1 MRIILKILVFS
12 VVSTVACSQSAK
24 YGHANQNQASAAAPR
39 DVSYRLFP
47 TQNMWTFI
55 KLNTRN
61 GQMWQVQYDIQGN
74 NRHETY
80 LSLESL
86 ISLEDEEND
95 RFALYPTQNIYNFI
109 LMDQFSGKVW
119 QVQWATE
126 LNNRGIISI
135 E

>member
-1 MRIILKILVFS
+1 
-12 VVSTVACSQSAK
+12 
-24 YGHANQNQASAAAPR
+24 
-39 DVSYRLFP
+39 
-47 TQNMWTFI
+47 
-55 KLNTRN
+55 
-61 GQMWQVQYDIQGN
+61 
-74 NRHETY
+74 